1 MQIWCNKHHESIRMT
16 LAEGAGDSV
25 FQVLSQ
31 ESLVRWPSFLEE
43 VKIQTRC
50 TRKHVANHD

>member
-31 ESLVRWPSFLEE
+31 ESLVRWPSFPEE
-43 VKIQTRC
+43 VKIQI
-50 TRKHVANHD
+50 ANHD